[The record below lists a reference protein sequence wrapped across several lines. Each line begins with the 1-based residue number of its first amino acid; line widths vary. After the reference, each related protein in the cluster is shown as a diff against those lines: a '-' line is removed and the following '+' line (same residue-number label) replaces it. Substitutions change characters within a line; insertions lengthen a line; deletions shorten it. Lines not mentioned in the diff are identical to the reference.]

1 MPIEKSAS
9 SHTLVLQ
16 TLLLPPA
23 CAVTPTFITTTGTS
37 TTIASSFHFSFILP
51 CVVNNASHKH
61 LPGEREN
68 EESECERDGAS
79 E

>member
-23 CAVTPTFITTTGTS
+23 CAFTPTFITTTGTS
-37 TTIASSFHFSFILP
+37 TTIASSFHFSLSFPGI
-51 CVVNNASHKH
+51 VDIASHKH
-61 LPGEREN
+61 LPGEREDG
-68 EESECERDGAS
+68 ESECERDGAS